1 MQALTKEIII
11 ENRPVKFRA
20 SAYVLR
26 LYRVMFKR
34 DIMQDIMK
42 LKTAYQNKLK
52 KGAEFEA
59 IELEVF
65 ENIAYTMAY
74 HADESIGTV
83 EAWLDSFGTFSIY
96 EILPEVL
103 ALWLQNE
110 ISIAEAKKKRK
121 QVAGN

>member
-1 MQALTKEIII
+1 
-11 ENRPVKFRA
+11 
-20 SAYVLR
+20 
-26 LYRVMFKR
+26 
-34 DIMQDIMK
+34 MK

-83 EAWLDSFGTFSIY
+83 EEWLDSFGTFSIY

-110 ISIAEAKKKRK
+110 MSIAEAKKKRK

>member
-83 EAWLDSFGTFSIY
+83 EEWLDSFGTFSIY

>member
-1 MQALTKEIII
+1 MQALTKEIMV

-42 LKTAYQNKLK
+42 LKTAYQK
-52 KGAEFEA
+52 KVEKGTEFEVV
-59 IELEVF
+59 ELEVF
-65 ENIAYTMAY
+65 ENIAYVMAY

-83 EAWLDSFGTFSIY
+83 EEWLDSFGTFSIY

-110 ISIAEAKKKRK
+110 MSIAESKKKLS
-121 QVAGN
+121 QVAGS

>member
-1 MQALTKEIII
+1 MQALTKEILV
-11 ENRPVKFRA
+11 EGRPVKFRA

-42 LKTAYQNKLK
+42 LKSAYHNKLE
-52 KGAEFEA
+52 KGTEFET
-59 IELEVF
+59 IDLEVF

-74 HADESIGTV
+74 HADESIGKI
-83 EAWLDSFGTFSIY
+83 EEWLGSFGTFSIY

-103 ALWLQNE
+103 TLWLQNE
-110 ISIAEAKKKRK
+110 MAIAESKKKLS
-121 QVAGN
+121 QVTGS

>member
-83 EAWLDSFGTFSIY
+83 EEWLDSFGTFSIY

-110 ISIAEAKKKRK
+110 MSIAEAKKKRK